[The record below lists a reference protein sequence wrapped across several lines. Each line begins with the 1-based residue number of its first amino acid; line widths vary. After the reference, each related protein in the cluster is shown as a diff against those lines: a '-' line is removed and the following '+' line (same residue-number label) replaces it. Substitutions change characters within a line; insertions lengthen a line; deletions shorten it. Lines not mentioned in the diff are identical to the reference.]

1 MKSKDIVKVIVLA
14 VVLMLL
20 VNPGWIPFF
29 DGATQQS
36 ITASLQN
43 AFGGLMGG
51 TGMLTLAN
59 IIAAL
64 AVVALM
70 WLVCIVVCGILETMA
85 KKGKQRRS
93 MAGLFTSLTK
103 FVCVITGGV
112 WALGILGVNLAGV
125 FASLGIASLIIGFG
139 AQSLIEDAIS
149 GIFII
154 FEGQYNVGD
163 IIVLD
168 EFRGTVKNIGVR
180 TTSIED
186 DGGNLKVVNNSDIR
200 NLQNRSL
207 NRSIA
212 VCDIGI
218 TYGARIEEVEKVI
231 LAALPEM
238 YERNKDVFLAAPVY
252 KGVESLADS
261 AVVLRV
267 VVDATEANFFA
278 ARRCLNR
285 EMKILFDDNGI
296 EIPFPQL
303 VIYKGENE

>member
-1 MKSKDIVKVIVLA
+1 MIVLA
-14 VVLMLL
+14 VALMLL

-29 DGATQQS
+29 DGATKQS
-36 ITASLQN
+36 ITASLQS

-70 WLVCIVVCGILETMA
+70 WLACIVVCSILEAMA
-85 KKGKQRRS
+85 KKGKQRKS

-103 FVCVITGGV
+103 FICVIAGGV

-149 GIFII
+149 GVFII
-154 FEGQYNVGD
+154 FEGQYNIGD

-168 EFRGTVKNIGVR
+168 EFRGTVKNIGIR
-180 TTSIED
+180 TTCIED
-186 DGGNLKVVNNSDIR
+186 DGGNLKIVNNSDIR
-200 NLQNRSL
+200 NLQNRSW

-218 TYGARIEEVEKVI
+218 TYEARVEDVEKVI
-231 LAALPEM
+231 LANLPAM
-238 YERNKDVFLAAPVY
+238 YEKNKDVFLAAPVY

-278 ARRCLNR
+278 ARRRLNR

-296 EIPFPQL
+296 EIPFNQI
-303 VIYKGENE
+303 VMHQAEN

>member
-1 MKSKDIVKVIVLA
+1 MKGKNIIKMIVLA
-14 VVLMLL
+14 VVLILL

-29 DGATQQS
+29 DGATKQS
-36 ITASLQN
+36 ITASLQS

-64 AVVALM
+64 AVVALV
-70 WLVCIVVCGILETMA
+70 WLVCIVVCSILETMA
-85 KKGKQRRS
+85 KKGKQRKS

-103 FVCVITGGV
+103 FICVIAGGV

-149 GIFII
+149 GVFII
-154 FEGQYNVGD
+154 FEGQYNIGD

-168 EFRGTVKNIGVR
+168 EFRGTVKNIGIR
-180 TTSIED
+180 TTCIED
-186 DGGNLKVVNNSDIR
+186 DGGNLKIVNNSDIR

-218 TYGARIEEVEKVI
+218 TYEARVEDVEKVI
-231 LAALPEM
+231 LANLPAM
-238 YERNKDVFLAAPVY
+238 YEKNKDVFLAAPVY

-278 ARRCLNR
+278 ARRRLNR

-296 EIPFPQL
+296 EIPFNQI
-303 VIYKGENE
+303 VMHQAEN

>member
-1 MKSKDIVKVIVLA
+1 MKGKNVVKGIVLA
-14 VVLMLL
+14 VVLILL

-29 DGATQQS
+29 DGATKQS
-36 ITASLQN
+36 ITAALQN
-43 AFGGLMGG
+43 AFGGLLGG

-103 FVCVITGGV
+103 FLCVIAGGV

-154 FEGQYNVGD
+154 FEGQYNIGD

-168 EFRGTVKNIGVR
+168 EFRGTVKNIGIR
-180 TTSIED
+180 TTCVED
-186 DGGNLKVVNNSDIR
+186 EGGNLKIVNNSDIR

-218 TYGARIEEVEKVI
+218 TYGARVEDVEKVI

-267 VVDATEANFFA
+267 VVDATEANFFP
-278 ARRCLNR
+278 ARRRLNR
-285 EMKILFDDNGI
+285 EMKILFDDHGI

>member
-1 MKSKDIVKVIVLA
+1 MKGKNVVKGIVLA
-14 VVLMLL
+14 VVLILL

-29 DGATQQS
+29 DGATKQS
-36 ITASLQN
+36 ITAALQS
-43 AFGGLMGG
+43 AFGGLLGG
-51 TGMLTLAN
+51 TGMLTLPN
-59 IIAAL
+59 VIAAL

-70 WLVCIVVCGILETMA
+70 WLVCLIVCGALEAMA

-103 FVCVITGGV
+103 FLCVIAGGV

-154 FEGQYNVGD
+154 FEGQYNIGD

-168 EFRGTVKNIGVR
+168 EFRGTVKNIGIR
-180 TTSIED
+180 TTCVED
-186 DGGNLKVVNNSDIR
+186 EGGNLKIVNNSDIR

-218 TYGARIEEVEKVI
+218 TYGARVEDVEKVI

-267 VVDATEANFFA
+267 VVDATEANFFP
-278 ARRCLNR
+278 ARRRLNR
-285 EMKILFDDNGI
+285 EMKILFDDHGI